1 MPKRPLKLLTR
12 FQMTE
17 LNTQRLLAYRDRLL
31 SAPESPPE
39 GPPEGS
45 YDSDSTVHKALPEW
59 KTAYNECLALLNTRE
74 HVRRGRALKD
84 NRSPR

>member
-31 SAPESPPE
+31 SAPE
-39 GPPEGS
+39 GPP
-45 YDSDSTVHKALPEW
+45 SDADAWDRTVHKALPEW